1 MRTAVL
7 SLAALALLAGHA
19 TAQGKPNFAG
29 NWTLNME
36 KSDPMG
42 GGPGGGGGGGG
53 RGMGMGSA
61 PLAIT
66 QTGDKLVIEIKS
78 ATPRTMSYALDGTE
92 SVNPG
97 MRGAETKSKARW
109 EGESLVIESTTAMST
124 PNGDVTITTKEVRTA
139 SADGK
144 MMTVVTT
151 TQTPMGER
159 TMKRVYDKQP

>member
-7 SLAALALLAGHA
+7 SLAALALLAGNAA
-19 TAQGKPNFAG
+19 TQAKPNFAG
-29 NWTLNME
+29 NWTLNTE

-78 ATPRTMSYALDGTE
+78 ETPRTLTYALDGKE
-92 SVNPG
+92 STNPG

-109 EGESLVIESTTAMST
+109 EGESLIIESTTAMST
-124 PNGDVTITTKEVRTA
+124 PNGDVTITAKEVRTV

-144 MMTVVTT
+144 TMTVVTT
-151 TQTPMGER
+151 TQSPMGER
-159 TMKRVYDKQP
+159 TMKRVYDKQQ

>member
-7 SLAALALLAGHA
+7 SLAALALLAGNA
-19 TAQGKPNFAG
+19 TAQAKPNFAG
-29 NWTLNME
+29 SWTLNTE

-42 GGPGGGGGGGG
+42 GGPGGGGGGAG
-53 RGMGMGSA
+53 RGMGGAA

-66 QTGDKLVIEIKS
+66 QTDDKLVIEIK
-78 ATPRTMSYALDGTE
+78 AETPRTLTYALDGKE

-109 EGESLVIESTTAMST
+109 EGESLIIESTTAMST
-124 PNGDVTITTKEVRTA
+124 PNGDVTITAKEVRTV

-151 TQTPMGER
+151 SQSPMGER
-159 TMKRVYDKQP
+159 TMKRVYDKQ

>member
-7 SLAALALLAGHA
+7 SLAAVAFMAGGA
-19 TAQGKPNFAG
+19 AAQAKPSFAG
-29 NWTLNME
+29 SWTLNSE

-42 GGPGGGGGGGG
+42 GGPGGGGAGGG

-66 QTGDKLVIEIKS
+66 QTDDKLVIEIK
-78 ATPRTMSYALDGTE
+78 AETPRTLTYALDGKE

-109 EGESLVIESTTAMST
+109 EGESLIIESTTAMST
-124 PNGDVTITTKEVRTA
+124 PNGDMTITAKEVRA
-139 SADGK
+139 VSADGK

-159 TMKRVYDKQP
+159 TMKRVYDKQ

>member
-29 NWTLNME
+29 SWTLNTE

-42 GGPGGGGGGGG
+42 GGPGGGGGGAG
-53 RGMGMGSA
+53 RGMGMGTA

-66 QTGDKLVIEIKS
+66 QTDDKLVIEIK
-78 ATPRTMSYALDGTE
+78 AETPRTLTYALDGKE

-109 EGESLVIESTTAMST
+109 EGESLIIESTTAMST
-124 PNGDVTITTKEVRTA
+124 PNGDVTITAKEVRTV

-159 TMKRVYDKQP
+159 TMKRVYDKQ

>member
-19 TAQGKPNFAG
+19 TAQSKPNFAG
-29 NWTLNME
+29 NWTLNTE

-42 GGPGGGGGGGG
+42 GGPGGGGGG
-53 RGMGMGSA
+53 RGMGMGAA

-78 ATPRTMSYALDGTE
+78 ETPRTLTYALDGTE

-124 PNGDVTITTKEVRTA
+124 PNGDVTITAKEVRTV

-159 TMKRVYDKQP
+159 TMKRVYDKQ

>member
-7 SLAALALLAGHA
+7 SLAALALLAGN
-19 TAQGKPNFAG
+19 TAAQAKPNFAG
-29 NWTLNME
+29 NWTFNTE

-42 GGPGGGGGGGG
+42 GGPGGGGAR

-66 QTGDKLVIEIKS
+66 QTGDKLVIEVK
-78 ATPRTMSYALDGTE
+78 AETPRTLTYALDGQE

-97 MRGAETKSKARW
+97 MRGAETKSKTRW
-109 EGESLVIESTTAMST
+109 EGESLIIESTTAMST
-124 PNGDVTITTKEVRTA
+124 PNGDMTITAKEVRTV

-159 TMKRVYDKQP
+159 TMKRVYDKQ

>member
-7 SLAALALLAGHA
+7 SLAAVAFMAGGA
-19 TAQGKPNFAG
+19 AAQAKPNFAG
-29 NWTLNME
+29 SWTLNTE

-42 GGPGGGGGGGG
+42 GG
-53 RGMGMGSA
+53 RGMGMGNA

-66 QTGDKLVIEIKS
+66 QTDDKLVIEIK
-78 ATPRTMSYALDGTE
+78 AETPRTLTYALDGKE

-109 EGESLVIESTTAMST
+109 EGESLIIESATAMST
-124 PNGDVTITTKEVRTA
+124 PNGDMTITAKEVRSM

-159 TMKRVYDKQP
+159 TMKRVYDKQQ

>member
-7 SLAALALLAGHA
+7 SLAALALLAGNA
-19 TAQGKPNFAG
+19 TAQAKPNFAG
-29 NWTLNME
+29 NWTLNTE

-42 GGPGGGGGGGG
+42 GGPGGGGGGAG
-53 RGMGMGSA
+53 RGMGGSA
-61 PLAIT
+61 PLTIT
-66 QTGDKLVIEIKS
+66 QTDDKLVIEIK
-78 ATPRTMSYALDGTE
+78 AETPRTLTYALDGKE

-109 EGESLVIESTTAMST
+109 EGESLIIESTTAMST
-124 PNGDVTITTKEVRTA
+124 PNGDVTITAKEVRTV

-151 TQTPMGER
+151 SQSPMGER
-159 TMKRVYDKQP
+159 TMKRVYDKQ